1 MYLWK
6 HNYARIFSMMEH
18 IPILAMG
25 GKISVMAFLVDGS
38 VIMVHSIGHTD
49 LKTSTPKFVS
59 VDKWKI

>member
-1 MYLWK
+1 
-6 HNYARIFSMMEH
+6 MMEH